1 METGGAGCV
10 PWARSNPTIECCARR
25 TTMDQLFHSAV
36 QLRPTLT
43 PSRVRSGRDETTA
56 LGGGQARKRQFSF
69 EANTH
74 AASAR
79 WEGADLRQITP
90 ENGREEPTTTGRP
103 AEKRLSTHA
112 TAQRGRWEGVRSARA
127 TSPGGKYKRLGI
139 AAKTATTGRGRV
151 LPRLPNTDRSSCS
164 REKA

>member
-10 PWARSNPTIECCARR
+10 PWARSNPTIECCARGA
-25 TTMDQLFHSAV
+25 TMDQLFHSAV
-36 QLRPTLT
+36 QLGPTLT

-103 AEKRLSTHA
+103 VGKRLSTHA